1 MNELGKRG
9 PLSLDAELHLLEAI
23 GIITSCS
30 TSGYTNNSDIEQEK
44 EMQRRLVGEVV
55 NALVSHITAAL
66 SHPQLSFYLDSI
78 SDIVT
83 GKISALISVAK
94 NHSYKQHQSC
104 VVFFEQAATAVI
116 QAITV
121 LSSCEN
127 VRIKGCAYLH
137 RLISVLGAGSIP
149 IVSVG
154 LCGLLDHATCKDI
167 EDIVGLLNQLLVAFE
182 EKMAPTL
189 EKFIP
194 LVLDKVVHLNYL
206 LEESISKYTSDGN
219 LIAADT
225 YNIGDP
231 VDVVEAPHIE
241 NDRCMLQKVYLV
253 FLNHIIIHNC
263 QSILYTSPTVTQYL
277 DNIFNNIMASLQGGL
292 GKISA
297 SNSIILRKNA
307 TIVMYQLY
315 STWGV
320 DSVLTGN
327 DQFKNVPPPMKAA
340 YKVFLHEQYIP
351 TALRLCVDNV
361 TLDMKDASTYV
372 FVAEVGTLLLTMY
385 QKNPTETISY
395 LQNILPVIGMPV
407 LKCQILFEMLTNSGI
422 TNVQFKDRFKK
433 LIRDP

>member
-23 GIITSCS
+23 GIITSCN
-30 TSGYTNNSDIEQEK
+30 TSGYSNISDIEQEK
-44 EMQRRLVGEVV
+44 EMQRLLVGEVV
-55 NALVSHITAAL
+55 NALVSHITSAL
-66 SHPQLSFYLDSI
+66 SHPQLSFYVDSI
-78 SDIVT
+78 SDIVA
-83 GKISALISVAK
+83 GKIASLVSVAK

-104 VVFFEQAATAVI
+104 VVFFEQAASAVI
-116 QAITV
+116 QAINV

-127 VRIKGCAYLH
+127 VRVKGCAYLH
-137 RLISVLGAGSIP
+137 RLISVLGSGSIST
-149 IVSVG
+149 VSVG
-154 LCGLLDHATCKDI
+154 LCGLLEHASCKDI

-182 EKMAPTL
+182 EKMIPTL

-194 LVLDKVVHLNYL
+194 MVLDKVVQLNYL
-206 LEESISKYTSDGN
+206 LEESISKYSSGGN
-219 LIAADT
+219 LIAGDT

-231 VDVVEAPHIE
+231 VDVVEAPHVE

-263 QSILYTSPTVTQYL
+263 QSILYTSPTVAQYL
-277 DNIFNNIMASLQGGL
+277 ENIFNNIMASLQGGL
-292 GKISA
+292 GKISV

-307 TIVMYQLY
+307 TIIMYHLY

-320 DSVLTGN
+320 DTVGG
-327 DQFKNVPPPMKAA
+327 DQTNIVPPHIKSA
-340 YKVFLHEQYIP
+340 YKSFLHDQYIP
-351 TALRLCVDNV
+351 NALRLCVDNV
-361 TLDMKDASTYV
+361 TLDMKDASTYI
-372 FVAEVGTLLLTMY
+372 FVAEVGALLLTMY

-407 LKCQILFEMLTNSGI
+407 VKCQILFEILMNTGI